1 MVKVVLKNI
10 HTTIPEYYYKK
21 LLEYSDITLKPDDTL
36 KQNNHTGLNSAIVN
50 LIKLVEAKPIIVN
63 VPTIIIFKE

>member
-1 MVKVVLKNI
+1 MKTVLKDI

-21 LLEYSDITLKPDDTL
+21 LIEYSDNTLR
-36 KQNNHTGLNSAIVN
+36 QNNHKGLNSAIVN